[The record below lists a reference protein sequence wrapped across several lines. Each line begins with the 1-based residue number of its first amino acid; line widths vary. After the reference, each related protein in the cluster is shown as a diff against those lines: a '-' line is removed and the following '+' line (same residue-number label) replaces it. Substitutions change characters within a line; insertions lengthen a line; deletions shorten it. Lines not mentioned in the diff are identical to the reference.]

1 MYCHKALTRVCLRH
15 IGWPARVSW
24 LGLAMTSQ
32 WIGRIGREFSY
43 RICQVMQNSPNFE
56 TLDIANQDTV
66 MDILMRCGT
75 YVSTI
80 CQLQTNRSTQLFFWS
95 MGVLA
100 HWLPLKSPLEAAL
113 CFCCRRTRFLRG
125 WRFCKDLAFFL
136 GRANPSTGYKNKFQ
150 IDQPSQSI
158 RVRCWGCWVAG
169 WSLTS
174 PYASFFFV
182 FLRSEI
188 LVIQHTSLADFFKK
202 PEADSQNQELVR
214 FRYWSL
220 SNSYQVLLNP

>member
-1 MYCHKALTRVCLRH
+1 MGYSKLYTINIAGLTVAQLSISRQTTDVEHSEIPNSVSKPTFCWVPQDMMYCHKALTRVCLRH

-125 WRFCKDLAFFL
+125 WRFCKDLAFFWEGQILPL
-136 GRANPSTGYKNKFQ
+136 GTKTNFK
-150 IDQPSQSI
+150 SI
-158 RVRCWGCWVAG
+158 
-169 WSLTS
+169 SLHS
-174 PYASFFFV
+174 PFEFDA
-182 FLRSEI
+182 
-188 LVIQHTSLADFFKK
+188 
-202 PEADSQNQELVR
+202 EAAE
-214 FRYWSL
+214 
-220 SNSYQVLLNP
+220 

>member
-1 MYCHKALTRVCLRH
+1 MLNTVKSPILFQSQHFAEFQQDMMYCHKALTRVCLRH
-15 IGWPARVSW
+15 IGWPERVSW

-136 GRANPSTGYKNKFQ
+136 GRANPSTGYKTNFK
-150 IDQPSQSI
+150 SI
-158 RVRCWGCWVAG
+158 
-169 WSLTS
+169 SLHS
-174 PYASFFFV
+174 PFEFDA
-182 FLRSEI
+182 
-188 LVIQHTSLADFFKK
+188 
-202 PEADSQNQELVR
+202 EAAE
-214 FRYWSL
+214 
-220 SNSYQVLLNP
+220 